1 MALARSLYYLVL
13 LNLFMQPA
21 TRDEILR
28 TEAPAIFFVTMFSL
42 EVFSIAAF
50 GRKITLLRKVRQL
63 FLFNTQNT
71 CTANST
77 RNTRTLNRSVGFGF
91 FVTRAIL
98 HSLSLSAIS
107 ACGGRK

>member
-63 FLFNTQNT
+63 FVFNTQNT

-91 FVTRAIL
+91 LTRAIL